1 MAMSQLLKLSPLQR
15 DIMWMLEEAGAETVG
30 TVLATLKITDED
42 DFNAQVNSLVTLGL
56 VRKDENNLVLTERG
70 KIALRT

>member
-1 MAMSQLLKLSPLQR
+1 VAMSQLLKLSPLQR

>member
-1 MAMSQLLKLSPLQR
+1 VAMSQLLKLSPLQR
-15 DIMWMLEEAGAETVG
+15 DIMWMLEKAGAGTVG

>member
-1 MAMSQLLKLSPLQR
+1 MSQLLKLSPLQR